1 MADQRSE
8 KLRPVVVRSFRER
21 DDNWSH
27 TVGMIDRG
35 LPELLVSGLD
45 QDRGRAILMN
55 AARDV
60 FDRSGV
66 VDGELSNRI
75 ADRNVMFRSLPVERA
90 GRYAL
95 EAANRDPDQFHAL
108 QVVWPDAD
116 GLFPWAS
123 GCDPEVAR
131 SQSIFVELEPPTVS
145 HSPRMA

>member
-1 MADQRSE
+1 MTDRSAE
-8 KLRPVVVRSFRER
+8 KLGPVVVRSFRDR
-21 DDNWSH
+21 DAHWSH

-45 QDRGRAILMN
+45 HDRGRAILLN

-66 VDGELSNRI
+66 VDGDLSDRI

-95 EAANRDPDQFHAL
+95 EAANRDPEQFQAL
-108 QVVWPDAD
+108 QVVWPDEE

-131 SQSIFVELEPPTVS
+131 CQSLFVELEPPNDGYA
-145 HSPRMA
+145 PRFS

>member
-8 KLRPVVVRSFRER
+8 KLAPVVVRSFRNR
-21 DDNWSH
+21 DANWSH

-45 QDRGRAILMN
+45 HDRGRAILMN

-66 VDGELSNRI
+66 VDGELSHRI

-108 QVVWPDAD
+108 QVVWPDEE
-116 GLFPWAS
+116 GLFPWVS

-131 SQSIFVELEPPTVS
+131 SQSIFVELQPPTDS
-145 HSPRMA
+145 YSPRVA